1 MSSKRSSSVDEVL
14 LAAFAEKGLL
24 PPKEVAHWRV
34 LHVAGF
40 ITVYGAFVGMEPHV
54 DSSWRVFSER
64 ALLERKTLETAPV
77 GGFALAVA

>member
-1 MSSKRSSSVDEVL
+1 MLCWRSSNIDEVE

-40 ITVYGAFVGMEPHV
+40 ITVCKAFIGMEPHV
-54 DSSWRVFSER
+54 DSFW
-64 ALLERKTLETAPV
+64 
-77 GGFALAVA
+77 